1 MRDLLGFGVVRTL
14 IVVPTYNEALNI
26 ERMLRTLRGTLPGV
40 DVLVVDDGSPDGTA
54 DLVRQSA
61 GQLGQIE
68 LLERQGKGGLGSAY
82 RAGFAWGLE
91 RGYDAFVEIDA
102 DFSHDPA
109 SLPKLLQAAE
119 AGADVVIGSRY
130 VKGGSIPDWPWHRH
144 LLSWGGNRYAQMM
157 LGLGVHDAT
166 AGFRVYKATA
176 LRAMDFTTVGADGYG
191 FQIEMTM
198 RAKFSGQTI
207 KEVPIAFIDREHGES
222 KMSGAIVSEALV
234 LVTRWGFDR
243 LRGKG
248 WKPSASRPPV
258 ERSGE
263 VSEPN

>member
-1 MRDLLGFGVVRTL
+1 MRTL

-54 DLVRQSA
+54 VLVRSA
-61 GQLGQIE
+61 ADSLGQIE

-82 RAGFAWGLE
+82 RAGFTWGLE
-91 RGYDAFVEIDA
+91 KGYDAFVEIDA

-109 SLPKLLQAAE
+109 SLPTLLAAAE

-144 LLSWGGNRYAQMM
+144 LLSWGGNRYAELM

-166 AGFRVYKATA
+166 AGFRVYKAEA
-176 LRAMDFTTVGADGYG
+176 LRAMEYTSVGADGYG
-191 FQIEMTM
+191 FQIEMTL
-198 RAKFSGQTI
+198 RAKLSGQTI
-207 KEVPIAFIDREHGES
+207 TEVPIAFVDREQGES
-222 KMSGAIVSEALV
+222 KMSGAIVQEALI
-234 LVTRWGFDR
+234 LVSRWGIDR
-243 LRGKG
+243 LRGRA
-248 WKPSASRPPV
+248 WRPRAS
-258 ERSGE
+258 
-263 VSEPN
+263 